1 MGSLFKNTYN
11 TRSIL
16 PDGFRFIR
24 SDVPNRITEKEV
36 QWLIDH
42 NVTTVIDLRDDKERE
57 QKKCQLINNKHFQY
71 YCMPVTGGN
80 SIPKSVDDVSKSYLK
95 MADEQMDKIINTIS
109 KAEANVL
116 YFCNAGKDRTGVV
129 SAILLYKMGMS
140 LDYIIKDYMDSKNNL
155 KNILEEYAKQFPDIN
170 IDIIMPHERYIQEF
184 LESYIAINNS
194 IDSAQITEGS

>member
-57 QKKCQLINNKHFQY
+57 EKKCQLINNKHFQY

-170 IDIIMPHERYIQEF
+170 IDIITPNERYIQEF

-194 IDSAQITEGS
+194 IDSAQITEGN

>member
-57 QKKCQLINNKHFQY
+57 QKKCQLIKNKRFQY
-71 YCMPVTGGN
+71 YCMHVTGGN

-95 MADEQMDKIINTIS
+95 MADEQMDKIVNTIS
-109 KAEANVL
+109 KSEANVL

>member
-95 MADEQMDKIINTIS
+95 MADEQMDKNINTIS

>member
-1 MGSLFKNTYN
+1 MGSLFKITYN

-16 PDGFRFIR
+16 PNGFRFIR

-42 NVTTVIDLRDDKERE
+42 NVTTVIDLRDNKERE
-57 QKKCQLINNKHFQY
+57 QKKCQLINNKRFQY

-109 KAEANVL
+109 KSEANVL

-140 LDYIIKDYMDSKNNL
+140 LDYIIKDYMESKNNL

-170 IDIIMPHERYIQEF
+170 IDIITPHERYIQEF
-184 LESYIAINNS
+184 LESYIAINN
-194 IDSAQITEGS
+194 

>member
-36 QWLIDH
+36 QWLI
-42 NVTTVIDLRDDKERE
+42 
-57 QKKCQLINNKHFQY
+57 
-71 YCMPVTGGN
+71 
-80 SIPKSVDDVSKSYLK
+80 DDVSKSYLK

-155 KNILEEYAKQFPDIN
+155 KNILEEYAIQFPDIN
-170 IDIIMPHERYIQEF
+170 IDIIMPHERYIQKF

-194 IDSAQITEGS
+194 IDSAQITEGN

>member
-42 NVTTVIDLRDDKERE
+42 NVTTIIDLRDDKERE

>member
-42 NVTTVIDLRDDKERE
+42 DVTTVIDLRDDKERE
-57 QKKCQLINNKHFQY
+57 QKKCQLINNKRFQY
-71 YCMPVTGGN
+71 YYMPVTGGN

-140 LDYIIKDYMDSKNNL
+140 LDYIIKDYMESKNNL
-155 KNILEEYAKQFPDIN
+155 KTILEEYAKQFPDIN
-170 IDIIMPHERYIQEF
+170 IDIITPHERYIQEF
-184 LESYIAINNS
+184 LESYIAINN
-194 IDSAQITEGS
+194 